1 MSTWARAASI
11 LYCVPPCLAVTMSMR
26 TGFRVGVSCPTWLLD
41 CHDAV
46 VIPLAKGKQTNPI
59 YIVRPSRSKFYL
71 EPWVRDYEDALTA
84 VGFEMGRLGKDLFL
98 SAQVRMADSVTG
110 WINIWRGADLDES
123 GTMLCALMYRQDYR
137 RCCLCGSCR
146 GAWIRDGW
154 MCHLLTWGV

>member
-1 MSTWARAASI
+1 MGSS
-11 LYCVPPCLAVTMSMR
+11 CLDIVLCATLPIYDSTMSLR
-26 TGFRVGVSCPTWLLD
+26 TGFRDRVSCPTWLLD

-46 VIPLAKGKQTNPI
+46 VIPLAKGRQTNPI
-59 YIVRPSRSKFYL
+59 YIARPSRSQLYI

-84 VGFEMGRLGKDLFL
+84 VGFELGRLGKDLFL

-137 RCCLCGSCR
+137 QCCLCGSCQ